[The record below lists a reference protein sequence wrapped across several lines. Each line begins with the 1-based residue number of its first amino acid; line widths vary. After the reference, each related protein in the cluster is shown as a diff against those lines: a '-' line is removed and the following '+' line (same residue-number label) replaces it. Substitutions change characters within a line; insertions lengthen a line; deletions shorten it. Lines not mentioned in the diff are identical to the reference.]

1 MCHSAAK
8 CTATGNTLPLPQKL
22 RTNLRRTPPEQW
34 RDTVTPFLLGSDW
47 NMMLALRASPGFFLP
62 RCSTPLF
69 LRWFSNDWLMWS
81 VTCCAGIASLPRCT
95 KSPRAWRCS
104 WRHHT
109 AQKFYKSYAV
119 GVLECRVV
127 STESVRTKG
136 AGACQLSAEQN
147 EPTVQLQ
154 LGGWHFQNRQTAKSA
169 RDCSLIMFN
178 LRVYNTGTTSS
189 KFIISSQ
196 HLHTGQ
202 TGPTCPQLGPNL
214 DTQLGPNT
222 GQYSWPNAK
231 CWKHAFTAISHA
243 FWFQ

>member
-1 MCHSAAK
+1 MLLTSPHSSEV
-8 CTATGNTLPLPQKL
+8 LQV
-22 RTNLRRTPPEQW
+22 LRR
-34 RDTVTPFLLGSDW
+34 RCLG
-47 NMMLALRASPGFFLP
+47 MQGCL
-62 RCSTPLF
+62 
-69 LRWFSNDWLMWS
+69 
-81 VTCCAGIASLPRCT
+81 
-95 KSPRAWRCS
+95 
-104 WRHHT
+104 
-109 AQKFYKSYAV
+109 Y
-119 GVLECRVV
+119 
-127 STESVRTKG
+127 ESVRTKG

-214 DTQLGPNT
+214 DTQLGPKLGPTRANIPDPTRSAENT
-222 GQYSWPNAK
+222 LLPPLIVP
-231 CWKHAFTAISHA
+231 KHAQVAPWRTHVGPKLAPTLEPSGPSWA
-243 FWFQ
+243 QVKPELG